1 MEINMTQFEEDEL
14 KGILQENAQ
23 RAKEM
28 KKKGYVSINPDAEVD
43 EILKSSEGV
52 AFTNRIKDIMK
63 KRISKK

>member
-1 MEINMTQFEEDEL
+1 MTQFEEDEL